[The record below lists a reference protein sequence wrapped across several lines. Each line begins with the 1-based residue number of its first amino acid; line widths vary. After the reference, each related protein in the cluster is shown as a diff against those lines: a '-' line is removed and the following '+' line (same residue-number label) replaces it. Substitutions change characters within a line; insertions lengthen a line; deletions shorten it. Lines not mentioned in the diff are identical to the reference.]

1 MMRLMPERQD
11 IHELSFGY
19 ISTST
24 YVQLFYYTDI
34 IAIYITVILVAI
46 MRFYNREI
54 ELQTLHNMAI
64 KSMQTAQMTFIV
76 GRRRVGKTKLIL
88 TAYPHDRVYFFVSK
102 KSEPLLCHEF
112 KTQIESILGV
122 KVHGNFVLFSQLF
135 EYLLELSTTR
145 HFTLVIDEFQ
155 EFFNI
160 NAAIYSEIQNL
171 WDRYKDHSKLNLV
184 LSGSIYS
191 LMHKI
196 FEHAKE
202 PLYGRANKKMFL
214 KPFSIQTLRDIFVD
228 YHAPITSKS
237 MLAFYTITGGM
248 AKYVELLADN
258 QAFDL
263 DAILDVFFENSS
275 VFIHEGRDLLIEEF
289 GKDYT
294 TYFSILSLI
303 ASSKTSRPEIESIL
317 GKSIGGYLDRL
328 EHDFGIIK
336 TIKPIF
342 SKPNSRTQKY
352 AMEDNF
358 LNFWFRFIY
367 KYQSAIEIENY
378 DYVKSIIKDDFST
391 FSGRFLEKYF
401 VEKFKKSKQFNLIG
415 NYWERGN
422 QNEIDIIAVNERE
435 KFAIIAEVKRSVN
448 RINLR
453 ELEHKA
459 HALVNKHLSGY
470 KIIYQG
476 LSLDEM
482 FDV

>member
-1 MMRLMPERQD
+1 M
-11 IHELSFGY
+11 
-19 ISTST
+19 
-24 YVQLFYYTDI
+24 QLFYYAGN
-34 IAIYITVILVAI
+34 IAIRITVTQVAI
-46 MRFYNREI
+46 MEFYNREI
-54 ELQTLHNMAI
+54 ELQTLHSMAI
-64 KSMQTAQMTFIV
+64 KSTHSAQMTFIV

-88 TAYPHDRVYFFVSK
+88 TAYPNNMVYFFVSK
-102 KSEPLLCHEF
+102 KSESLLCHEF
-112 KTQIESILGV
+112 KLQIQSNLGI
-122 KVHGNFVLFSQLF
+122 KVHGNFALFSQLF
-135 EYLLELSTTR
+135 EYLLELSKTR

-171 WDRYKDHSKLNLV
+171 WDRYKEHSKLNLV

-202 PLYGRANKKMFL
+202 PLYGRANKKMLL
-214 KPFSIQTLRDIFVD
+214 KPFNIKTLRDIFFD
-228 YHAPITSKS
+228 YHAPTTSQA
-237 MLAFYTITGGM
+237 MLDFYTITGGM

-258 QAFDL
+258 NAFDL
-263 DAILDVFFENSS
+263 NAILDVFFENSS
-275 VFIHEGRDLLIEEF
+275 IFIHEGRDLLIEEF

-317 GKSIGGYLDRL
+317 SRSIGGYLDRL

-352 AMEDNF
+352 AIEDNF

-378 DYVKSIIKDDFST
+378 DYVKSIIKDDFNT

-401 VEKFKKSKQFNLIG
+401 VEKLKNSKQFNLIG
-415 NYWERGN
+415 NYWERGH

-435 KFAIIAEVKRSVN
+435 KFAIIAEVKRSAK
-448 RINLR
+448 RINLH

-459 HALVNKHLSGY
+459 RVLVNKQLSDY
-470 KIIYQG
+470 TIIYQG

-482 FDV
+482 FIE